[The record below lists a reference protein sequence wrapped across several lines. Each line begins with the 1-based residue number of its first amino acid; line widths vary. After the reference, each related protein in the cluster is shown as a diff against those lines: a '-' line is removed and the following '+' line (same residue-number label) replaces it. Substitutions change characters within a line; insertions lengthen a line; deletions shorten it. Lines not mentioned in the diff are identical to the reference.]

1 MDNILPGMPVVV
13 DKSGEVGVVVDFE
26 NERVV
31 VEFSASDA
39 GMFWPEELRV
49 YNGYGGTLFTM
60 Q

>member
-1 MDNILPGMPVVV
+1 MDIFPGMPVVV
-13 DKSGEVGVVVDFE
+13 DKSGEVGVVVEIE

-39 GMFWPEELRV
+39 GMYWPEELRA
-49 YNGYGGTLFTM
+49 YNGYGGTLFVM